1 MEILGNSI
9 MRTTWQ
15 KNVWRTIVV
24 SLGTTTL
31 YGSACNARNVQAVI
45 AGVDAATGQLLSD
58 QNRNDQNGFDRFIDE
73 LDRIF

>member
-1 MEILGNSI
+1 
-9 MRTTWQ
+9 MRTTWK

-31 YGSACNARNVQAVI
+31 YGSSCNARNVQAVI
-45 AGVDAATGQLLSD
+45 AGVDAATGQLLID
-58 QNRNDQNGFDRFIDE
+58 QNRNNQSNFSDFIDE